1 MHISDKGIEFIIREE
16 GERLTAYKCP
26 AGVWTVGVG
35 HTAGVKQGDT
45 ITKEQAHELL
55 KCDLKGFE
63 DVLNKNIQVQLKQ
76 HEFDALMSFIFNIGA
91 GAFKKS
97 TLLKKLN
104 NNEDITGEFEKW
116 KYGGGRVLP
125 VLVARR
131 KRELILFKEGKYGI
145 Q

>member
-1 MHISDKGIEFIIREE
+1 MHISDKGIHFIIKEE
-16 GERLTAYKCP
+16 GLRLKAYRCQ
-26 AGVWTVGVG
+26 AGVWTIGVG
-35 HTAGVKQGDT
+35 HTAGVKKSDT
-45 ITKEQAHELL
+45 ITKEQAYELL
-55 KCDLKGFE
+55 KRDLKAFE
-63 DVLNKNIQVQLKQ
+63 DILNKNIQVQLKQ
-76 HEFDALMSFIFNIGA
+76 HEFDALMSFVFNIGA

-125 VLVARR
+125 ILVARR

-145 Q
+145 R

>member
-1 MHISDKGIEFIIREE
+1 MHISEKGIQFIIKEE
-16 GERLTAYKCP
+16 GLRLKAYRCQ
-26 AGVWTVGVG
+26 AGVWTIGVG

-45 ITKEQAHELL
+45 ITQERAYELL
-55 KCDLKGFE
+55 KRDLKGFE
-63 DVLNKNIQVQLKQ
+63 DVLNENIQAQLKQ
-76 HEFDALMSFIFNIGA
+76 HEFDSLMSFIFNVGA

-104 NNEDITGEFEKW
+104 NKEDITEEFKKW

-131 KRELILFKEGKYGI
+131 KRELILFKEGKYE
-145 Q
+145 